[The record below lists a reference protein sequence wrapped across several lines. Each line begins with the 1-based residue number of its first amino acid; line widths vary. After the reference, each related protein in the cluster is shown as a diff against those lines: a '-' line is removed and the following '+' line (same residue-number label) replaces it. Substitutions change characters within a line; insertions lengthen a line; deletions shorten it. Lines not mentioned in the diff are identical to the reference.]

1 MRRKR
6 ECNEMPVMKAACA
19 TCPFGAQGD
28 GFLAANVLKRT
39 LGKASQLCHHP
50 TLSGKPETHLCRGAR
65 DVQLRLLCAMG
76 AISEPTDEAFQA
88 KWAELKGLT
97 Q

>member
-6 ECNEMPVMKAACA
+6 ECNDMPVMKAACA
-19 TCPFGAQGD
+19 TCPFGEHGD
-28 GFLAANVLKRT
+28 PAVATSVLKRT

-50 TLSGKPETHLCRGAR
+50 TLNGKRETHLCRGAR
-65 DVQLRLLCAMG
+65 DIQLRLLCAMG

-88 KWAELKGLT
+88 KWAELKG
-97 Q
+97 QAQ